1 MNRHIIYNHT
11 LKNNTKDQTLINSI
25 NYQTFTKKENVHKE
39 YVSNSVGDTQNMSNP
54 VHISGFVSDMAV
66 VLFIVTCLYLFVKPR
81 ITQMA
86 ITGSEKSV
94 WKSLSVFIIAIPLSI
109 FLSGVT
115 LGAVVSR
122 HVLKRHITVDWYSVI
137 LGSIFMVI
145 ISRVYILNY
154 LVIIPLSII
163 TLAAIMYGYIA
174 KSNDFL

>member
-1 MNRHIIYNHT
+1 MDRHIIYNHT
-11 LKNNTKDQTLINSI
+11 LAHSI
-25 NYQTFTKKENVHKE
+25 NYQSNIDTHSMAYTHNMVHTNNAGNFI
-39 YVSNSVGDTQNMSNP
+39 YISNIM
-54 VHISGFVSDMAV
+54 SDMAV
-66 VLFIVTCLYLFVKPR
+66 VLFIVSCLYLFVKPR

-86 ITGSEKSV
+86 ITGSEKNV

-122 HVLKRHITVDWYSVI
+122 HILKRHITVDWYSVI

-154 LVIIPLSII
+154 LIIIPLSII

-174 KSNDFL
+174 KPNDFL